1 MTTRNVGLSVLIP
14 AALLALITLSYLAQT
29 ASAEPRSKVTSMS
42 GGFVGDT
49 LPSEPAAKAGKPGP
63 RAGAMDEPVLPS
75 PPQKDKKETQ
85 DEPSVSESSS
95 SEPPKGPRD
104 KRLGLSV
111 PKLGMKNV
119 LVGNSPD
126 QSYLDREGIMHLSGT
141 GFPWQEGANTYI
153 AGHAI
158 GYPGGRVP
166 FAFYDLE
173 DMRRGD
179 KITLRD
185 ARGKA
190 YHYRVY
196 ERLLVDPNAFWV
208 TNPVVDKDIVS
219 LQTCWPNPS
228 FEKRLIVRAERVE

>member
-29 ASAEPRSKVTSMS
+29 ASAEPRSKVTPMR

-49 LPSEPAAKAGKPGP
+49 LPSEPTAKAGKPGP
-63 RAGAMDEPVLPS
+63 RAVVMDEPVLPS
-75 PPQKDKKETQ
+75 PPKKDKKATQ
-85 DEPSVSESSS
+85 DEPSVSEPNAGEP
-95 SEPPKGPRD
+95 SERPRD
-104 KRLGLSV
+104 KRLGLTI
-111 PKLGMKNV
+111 PKMGMKNV
-119 LVGNSPD
+119 LVGSSPD
-126 QSYLDREGIMHLSGT
+126 QSYLDQEGIMHLSSS
-141 GFPWQEGANTYI
+141 GFPWERGANTYI

-179 KITLRD
+179 KVTLRD

-196 ERLLVDPNAFWV
+196 ERLLVDPNDFWV
-208 TNPVVDKDIVS
+208 TNPVADKDIVS

-228 FEKRLIVRAERVE
+228 FEKRLIVRAERV